1 MAVTISGATISGGVN
16 LGYYT
21 TYATASAL
29 LAANPSLAGQDG
41 YYFLYPS
48 GLEAGEQIVYC
59 DMTTDGGG
67 WMMVA
72 RSHPSVVN
80 YNGTNWGWRG
90 GKMGI
95 VNDFS
100 QAYQAGWWTYWNG
113 NATFTEFIFGNRAN
127 INNNAWGPF
136 VYKRYGLDYTTFTTS
151 DTQQS
156 ASSTVLQSNAA
167 VYGDTGFPGMQG
179 AIGFPVTGTTN
190 NIYYMRDCCGFASY
204 GGTPTTMVTTYCGAE
219 FYYAG
224 PWCGGSTT
232 DGSGNFLNGTFVS
245 NGLTYGGTNQY
256 MIMVR

>member
-1 MAVTISGATISGGVN
+1 MSVFSGPN
-16 LGYYT
+16 FRNYK
-21 TYATASAL
+21 TASEL
-29 LAANPSLAGQDG
+29 LAAFPNLAGQDN
-41 YYFLYPS
+41 YYMLFPQGPNS
-48 GLEAGEQIVYC
+48 PGVPVYC

-80 YNGTNWGWRG
+80 YNGQNWGWLG
-90 GKMGI
+90 GVIGNVK
-95 VNDFS
+95 DFS
-100 QAYQAGWWTYWNG
+100 QAYQLGWMSFFNG

-136 VYKRYGLDYTTFTTS
+136 VYKRFGIDYTAFTTS
-151 DTQQS
+151 DTQQG
-156 ASSTVLQSNAA
+156 ASTSVLKSNPA

-179 AIGFPVTGTTN
+179 AIGYPTTGTSN
-190 NIYYMRDCCGFASY
+190 NLYYMRDCCGFSTY
-204 GGTPTTMVTTYCGAE
+204 GGIPTGMVTTYCGAT

-232 DGSGNFLNGTFVS
+232 DGSGNFLNGTYVA